1 MTIAS
6 TTETT
11 VAAIAATV
19 LSISCGGGGGVV
31 ADHGNRMSWLVVSIE
46 LKRCTSNAPKGC
58 SIERE
63 INRVKADL
71 KV

>member
-1 MTIAS
+1 M
-6 TTETT
+6 
-11 VAAIAATV
+11 AAIAATV
-19 LSISCGGGGGVV
+19 LSISCGGGGGGVV